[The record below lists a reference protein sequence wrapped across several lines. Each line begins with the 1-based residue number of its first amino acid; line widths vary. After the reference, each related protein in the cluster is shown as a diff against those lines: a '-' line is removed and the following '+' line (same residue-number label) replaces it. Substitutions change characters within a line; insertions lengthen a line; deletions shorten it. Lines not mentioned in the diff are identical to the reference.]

1 MKVRRGHSL
10 NSYSLETAL
19 YQCHHPESLVCD
31 LVEKSQ
37 RYYLTSILDPW
48 WAHFKD
54 ITLFCA
60 YESEKL
66 LQINHSNLCSP
77 SPLLQSTPGAAL
89 AAPFAYF
96 LALSATDYE
105 WLLRNYNSHRFWN
118 HSLYHGQLL
127 TYFDFLVVGEIFFSS
142 SHECGHRKKF
152 STHEGTQNYHHPY
165 STIIIIISWR

>member
-1 MKVRRGHSL
+1 MSPPWV
-10 NSYSLETAL
+10 T
-19 YQCHHPESLVCD
+19 D
-31 LVEKSQ
+31 
-37 RYYLTSILDPW
+37 LTSILVPW

-54 ITLFCA
+54 ITLSCA

-66 LQINHSNLCSP
+66 LQINHSNLCGP

-105 WLLRNYNSHRFWN
+105 WLWRNYNSHRFWN

-127 TYFDFLVVGEIFFSS
+127 TYFDFLVFGEIFFSS

-152 STHEGTQNYHHPY
+152 SAHEGDTELPSLLFYHHY
-165 STIIIIISWR
+165 CNIFLILVKKHDANDIADRSSM